1 MDEVALKIIGEN
13 PIGDGLDAFRNDFA
27 SACDSTG
34 LACSPDAYERLEQSR
49 RRSIAFDLL
58 MTLARLR
65 AAQLLGSA
73 NGDRSLLQD
82 ILGYV
87 LIVNSDA
94 FDPSRIQPLLEA
106 IIDNLD
112 DVAIWTRVYKV
123 FTEATPPPPLTPP
136 TISLPRKAATSTAA
150 ATATTATTATT
161 AVTPTTAT
169 ADASDTVATSAATDT
184 PSVPE
189 TPWTRNTISIL
200 NSSEHRREV
209 DPILRRELGNPRVGI
224 RRFRESFFARVPNL
238 ETAAAAV
245 FNECCTGDEP
255 LFGPDGW
262 DAWPADAKEA
272 EVLAWFGN
280 IIPKL
285 EELAADHRPANLA
298 NRRKLLAQPRTPLL
312 GSTGRRSMDIGFVND
327 DFVFRPELGRA
338 GRYRWSHILVPG
350 ELKSNPASDAPPLAW
365 IDLATYARE
374 VLSAQDTRRFVL
386 AFTLCGSNLRLWEY
400 DRLGGMASEQFNIN
414 EARGGL
420 EFVATMLGF
429 LWMDEEG
436 LGFDPSI
443 MKSQGKR
450 FIEIERDGKPE
461 RLIIDEVITRPRC
474 IASRATTCWKA
485 HREDDL
491 LKAPLVIKDSWQYPE
506 RDEEGLLVKEATEKG
521 VVNMAR
527 YYHHETVHIGG
538 VEDEVRT
545 LIRKGLDS
553 TTATANTAYTA
564 TGTEATAETAATA
577 ETTATAKMTTTP
589 EMAMTTAITKMVDT
603 TAVTFTSTM
612 SAITAM
618 ARRRSISSS
627 ASSNATI
634 AAAVGSPSR
643 RRGRSVAS
651 QSRKATRVM
660 QLRESSSR
668 SGNSGQYGGSD
679 DNRPNNGSSSGVAGT
694 KRRQS
699 EANLDNN
706 DDDDDGNNNGAADA
720 RGRVKRSRSES
731 AGSGGATPLTNRV
744 HRRVVLQDYG
754 KPIYTASSPMALL
767 AALESCIRGHESLR
781 RQAGLLHRDISINNV
796 VIDEDGPADRKGF
809 LIDLDL
815 AIKEQRIKASGTK
828 GKTGT
833 RAFMA
838 IGVLMGR
845 QHSFMHDLES
855 FFWVLFWICIH
866 YDGPD
871 KARKSD
877 YDEWNFMR
885 DRTLAGAKMY
895 IIYDSESFREEA
907 ETSFTP
913 FYAPLIPLMDRLR
926 AVVFP
931 NGQPQKQPD
940 EGLYSAM
947 SNVLLQGLE

>member
-1 MDEVALKIIGEN
+1 MDEATIKIIGEN
-13 PIGDGLDAFRNDFA
+13 PIGNGLNAFRNEFA
-27 SACDSTG
+27 SVCDSTG
-34 LACSPDAYERLEQSR
+34 LASLPDAFDRLEQSR
-49 RRSIAFDLL
+49 HRSIAFDLH

-65 AAQLLGSA
+65 AAQLLP
-73 NGDRSLLQD
+73 NGDRSLLEE
-82 ILGYV
+82 LFRYV
-87 LIVNSDA
+87 LIVNSDD
-94 FDPSRIQPLLEA
+94 FDLSRIKPLLKA
-106 IIDNLD
+106 ILVNSD
-112 DVAIWTRVYKV
+112 DVAVWTQVYNV
-123 FTEATPPPPLTPP
+123 FSEATPLPPLTPP
-136 TISLPRKAATSTAA
+136 SISSVPRR
-150 ATATTATTATT
+150 ATTPMAATT
-161 AVTPTTAT
+161 AVTPTRVTVA
-169 ADASDTVATSAATDT
+169 ASDTVATSAATST
-184 PSVPE
+184 PSVPGI
-189 TPWTRNTISIL
+189 PWTRNTTSIL
-200 NSSEHRREV
+200 NSSEHCREI
-209 DPILRRELGNPRVGI
+209 DPILKRELGNPRVGI

-245 FNECCTGDEP
+245 FDKCCRGEEP

-262 DAWPADAKEA
+262 AAWPADAKEA

-280 IIPKL
+280 MITKL
-285 EELAADHRPANLA
+285 EELAADYRPANMA
-298 NRRKLLAQPRTPLL
+298 NRRKLLAQPKTPLI

-327 DFVFRPELGRA
+327 DFVFRPAMGRA

-350 ELKSNPASDAPPLAW
+350 ELKSNPAADAPPLAW

-374 VLSAQDTRRFVL
+374 VLSAQDNRRFVL
-386 AFTLCGSNLRLWEY
+386 ALTLCGSNLRLWEY

-414 EARGGL
+414 ESRGGL

-443 MKSQGKR
+443 MESQGKR

-485 HREDDL
+485 HREDDP

-521 VVNMAR
+521 VINMAR
-527 YYHHETVHIGG
+527 YYHHETVRIGG
-538 VEDEVRT
+538 VEDERHVGDNSHGKEEVYQF
-545 LIRKGLDS
+545 L
-553 TTATANTAYTA
+553 
-564 TGTEATAETAATA
+564 
-577 ETTATAKMTTTP
+577 
-589 EMAMTTAITKMVDT
+589 
-603 TAVTFTSTM
+603 
-612 SAITAM
+612 
-618 ARRRSISSS
+618 SIL
-627 ASSNATI
+627 NCY
-634 AAAVGSPSR
+634 
-643 RRGRSVAS
+643 
-651 QSRKATRVM
+651 
-660 QLRESSSR
+660 SR
-668 SGNSGQYGGSD
+668 SGGWQF
-679 DNRPNNGSSSGVAGT
+679 RPTARTLRGLSEQEGDKSHATPGEQQQEHSSVAGT

-706 DDDDDGNNNGAADA
+706 DDDDDDDHGHNGAADA

-754 KPIYTASSPMALL
+754 KPIYTASSPTALL

-796 VIDEDGPADRKGF
+796 VIDEDGPGDRKGF

-855 FFWVLFWICIH
+855 FFWVLFWICVH

-877 YDEWNFMR
+877 FDEWNFMR
-885 DRTLAGAKMY
+885 DRNLAGAKLA
-895 IIYDSESFREEA
+895 IIYDFESFRDEA
-907 ETSFTP
+907 ESSFTP

-931 NGQPQKQPD
+931 NGQPQRQPD

>member
-1 MDEVALKIIGEN
+1 MDETTLKIIGEN

-27 SACDSTG
+27 SACDSAG
-34 LACSPDAYERLEQSR
+34 LACSPDAFERLERSR

-73 NGDRSLLQD
+73 TGDRTLLQD
-82 ILGYV
+82 IPQYIV
-87 LIVNSDA
+87 IVNSDD
-94 FDPSRIQPLLEA
+94 FDTRRITPLLKA
-106 IIDNLD
+106 IIDNCD
-112 DVAIWTRVYKV
+112 DVAVWTQVYKS
-123 FTEATPPPPLTPP
+123 FSEATPPPPLTPP
-136 TISLPRKAATSTAA
+136 SISSLPRKATTPAA
-150 ATATTATTATT
+150 ATTATT
-161 AVTPTTAT
+161 AVTPTTVT
-169 ADASDTVATSAATDT
+169 VDASDTVATSAATST

-209 DPILRRELGNPRVGI
+209 DPLLKRELGNPRVGI

-245 FNECCTGDEP
+245 FDKCCRGDEP

-262 DAWPADAKEA
+262 AAWPSDAKEA

-280 IIPKL
+280 MITKL
-285 EELAADHRPANLA
+285 EELAADYRPANLA
-298 NRRKLLAQPRTPLL
+298 NRRKLLAQPKTPLI

-338 GRYRWSHILVPG
+338 ARYRWSHILVPG
-350 ELKSNPASDAPPLAW
+350 ELKSNPAADAPPLAW

-414 EARGGL
+414 ESRGGL

-443 MKSQGKR
+443 MESQGKR

-461 RLIIDEVITRPRC
+461 RLIIEEVITRPRC

-485 HREDDL
+485 HREDDP

-521 VVNMAR
+521 VINMAR
-527 YYHHETVHIGG
+527 YYHHETYDGYSQYSTYCNGHRGCSRDDGDSKYDDYPRDDNCSSWIQDGRYCSCHIYQCHVGDNSHGKEEVYQFLSILDCYGRSGG
-538 VEDEVRT
+538 WQFRPTART
-545 LIRKGLDS
+545 LRGFSEQEGDKS
-553 TTATANTAYTA
+553 HATS
-564 TGTEATAETAATA
+564 GEQQQE
-577 ETTATAKMTTTP
+577 
-589 EMAMTTAITKMVDT
+589 
-603 TAVTFTSTM
+603 
-612 SAITAM
+612 
-618 ARRRSISSS
+618 RSSS
-627 ASSNATI
+627 
-634 AAAVGSPSR
+634 
-643 RRGRSVAS
+643 
-651 QSRKATRVM
+651 
-660 QLRESSSR
+660 
-668 SGNSGQYGGSD
+668 
-679 DNRPNNGSSSGVAGT
+679 VAGT

-706 DDDDDGNNNGAADA
+706 DDDDGHDNNGVADS

-754 KPIYTASSPMALL
+754 KPIYTASSPTALL

-781 RQAGLLHRDISINNV
+781 RQAGLLHRDVSINNV
-796 VIDEDGPADRKGF
+796 VIDEDGPGDRKGF

-855 FFWVLFWICIH
+855 FFWVLFWICVH

-877 YDEWNFMR
+877 FDEWNFMR
-885 DRTLAGAKMY
+885 DRNLAGAKLA
-895 IIYDSESFREEA
+895 IIYDSESFRDEA
-907 ETSFTP
+907 ESSFTP

-931 NGQPQKQPD
+931 NGQPQRQPD

>member
-1 MDEVALKIIGEN
+1 MDEATIKIIGEN
-13 PIGDGLDAFRNDFA
+13 PIGNGLNAFRNEFA
-27 SACDSTG
+27 SVCDSTG
-34 LACSPDAYERLEQSR
+34 LASLPDAFDRLEQSR
-49 RRSIAFDLL
+49 HRSIAFDLH

-65 AAQLLGSA
+65 AAQLLP
-73 NGDRSLLQD
+73 NGDRSLLEE
-82 ILGYV
+82 LFRYV
-87 LIVNSDA
+87 LIVNSDD
-94 FDPSRIQPLLEA
+94 FDLSRIKPLLKA
-106 IIDNLD
+106 ILVNSD
-112 DVAIWTRVYKV
+112 DVAVWTQVYNV
-123 FTEATPPPPLTPP
+123 FSEATPLPPLTPP
-136 TISLPRKAATSTAA
+136 SISSVPRR
-150 ATATTATTATT
+150 ATTPMAATT
-161 AVTPTTAT
+161 AVTPTRVTVA
-169 ADASDTVATSAATDT
+169 ASDTVATSAATST
-184 PSVPE
+184 PSVPGI
-189 TPWTRNTISIL
+189 PWTRNTTSIL
-200 NSSEHRREV
+200 NSSEHCREI
-209 DPILRRELGNPRVGI
+209 DPILKRELGNPRVGI

-245 FNECCTGDEP
+245 FDKCCRGEEP

-262 DAWPADAKEA
+262 AAWPADAKEA

-280 IIPKL
+280 MITKL
-285 EELAADHRPANLA
+285 EELAADYRPANMA
-298 NRRKLLAQPRTPLL
+298 NRRKLLAQPKTPLI

-327 DFVFRPELGRA
+327 DFVFRPAMGRA

-350 ELKSNPASDAPPLAW
+350 ELKSNPAADAPPLAW

-374 VLSAQDTRRFVL
+374 VLSAQDNRRFVL
-386 AFTLCGSNLRLWEY
+386 ALTLCGSNLRLWEY

-414 EARGGL
+414 ESRGGL

-443 MKSQGKR
+443 MESQGKR

-485 HREDDL
+485 HREDDP

-521 VVNMAR
+521 VINMAR
-527 YYHHETVHIGG
+527 YYHHETVRIGG
-538 VEDEVRT
+538 VEDEVRI

-553 TTATANTAYTA
+553 TTVIANTAPTT
-564 TGTEATAETAATA
+564 TGTKATAETAAT
-577 ETTATAKMTTTP
+577 ENMTTTP
-589 EMAMTTAITKMVDT
+589 EMTTAPAGFKIADT
-603 TAVTFTSTM
+603 AAVTFTSAM
-612 SAITAM
+612 SAITAT
-618 ARRRSISSS
+618 ARRRSTSSS
-627 ASSNATI
+627 ASSTATV
-634 AAAVGSPSR
+634 AAAAGSSGR
-643 RRGRSVAS
+643 RRGHSVAS

-668 SGNSGQYGGSD
+668 SSNSIQCGGNN
-679 DNRPNNGSSSGVAGT
+679 DNRPNNGSSSSVAGT

-706 DDDDDGNNNGAADA
+706 DDDDDDDHGHNGAADA

-754 KPIYTASSPMALL
+754 KPIYTASSPTALL

-796 VIDEDGPADRKGF
+796 VIDEDGPGDRKGF

-855 FFWVLFWICIH
+855 FFWVLFWICVH

-877 YDEWNFMR
+877 FDEWNFMR
-885 DRTLAGAKMY
+885 DRNLAGAKLA
-895 IIYDSESFREEA
+895 IIYDFESFRDEA
-907 ETSFTP
+907 ESSFTP

-931 NGQPQKQPD
+931 NGQPQRQPD